1 MKARLTTVFAAAVG
15 ALALATGAL
24 AAPHQN
30 GVKGWDYMG
39 PAASTGWTSY
49 DPFAHAD
56 PCASRCASAAKP
68 NPWGSRGSLRP
79 NPTGARGSV
88 HGW

>member
-1 MKARLTTVFAAAVG
+1 MKARLATVLATAVV

-24 AAPHQN
+24 AASHHS
-30 GVKGWDYMG
+30 DYMG
-39 PAASTGWTSY
+39 PAASTGWASY
-49 DPFAHAD
+49 DAFAV
-56 PCASRCASAAKP
+56 KP
-68 NPWGSRGSLRP
+68 NPWGSRGSYRP